1 MEKARA
7 LIIPE
12 QNSLEFVELEKP
24 DVRAYEVLVKIKAC
38 SLCTLDRRV
47 YLGTRARQF
56 PFLGGHEVSGIV
68 EKCGDGVVGVK
79 EGDKVILTSAYC
91 NQCELDRTG
100 RGTQCINKSRE
111 PQRVKF
117 DGYIQ
122 GGGLCE
128 YLSVPAWQVIKIADD
143 ADLDHAALTEPRACC
158 VHSINTARIKLGDTV
173 VIIGMGIMGY
183 FHLKLALMRGARVI
197 VSEMDPTRKQKA
209 LDSGAHVVIDPG
221 TQDLCEE
228 VKKLTDG
235 LGADVV
241 VNTIPSAAVWNSAIQ
256 SLAPYGR
263 LIAYSSQDSK
273 TPIGVDFGM
282 MHSRE
287 IEFIGTLNPTIED
300 NDIATKL
307 ITYHLIDMEEVIDA
321 RFPFEQGKEA
331 FAAALKPGAYRVIIQ
346 Y

>member
-1 MEKARA
+1 
-7 LIIPE
+7 
-12 QNSLEFVELEKP
+12 
-24 DVRAYEVLVKIKAC
+24 
-38 SLCTLDRRV
+38 
-47 YLGTRARQF
+47 
-56 PFLGGHEVSGIV
+56 
-68 EKCGDGVVGVK
+68 
-79 EGDKVILTSAYC
+79 
-91 NQCELDRTG
+91 
-100 RGTQCINKSRE
+100 
-111 PQRVKF
+111 
-117 DGYIQ
+117 
-122 GGGLCE
+122 
-128 YLSVPAWQVIKIADD
+128 
-143 ADLDHAALTEPRACC
+143 
-158 VHSINTARIKLGDTV
+158 
-173 VIIGMGIMGY
+173 MGIMGY